1 MKSWIDAFTVAVV
14 EANSKR
20 IEKLIFEMPEFKS
33 KEEMRQA
40 SALIEEALLIIKNEK
55 EETWATMQKIKKT
68 RNFLIGS
75 IKSHQCE
82 YRG

>member
-1 MKSWIDAFTVAVV
+1 MKSWIDAFTIAVV
-14 EANSKR
+14 EANSKG
-20 IEKLIFEMPEFKS
+20 IEKLIFSMPEFQS

-40 SALIEEALLIIKNEK
+40 SALIQEALLIIKNEK

-68 RNFLIGS
+68 RNFLTGS
-75 IKSHQCE
+75 ITSHQCE